1 MTVDESEFQRLLS
14 EQRTRAR
21 NARKNAGAD
30 AWLSES
36 VDLDGI
42 PATEFTATPL
52 LKDTARILAILRDGE
67 RVESAEMNDDVVV
80 VLDRTPF

>member
-1 MTVDESEFQRLLS
+1 MRSEFQRLLS

-42 PATEFTATPL
+42 PATEFTGH
-52 LKDTARILAILRDGE
+52 LKDTARILAILRW
-67 RVESAEMNDDVVV
+67 RA
-80 VLDRTPF
+80 R